1 MQFKIPESLKKLSKL
16 LHNNLFI
23 VGGFVRNSLMGLPVD
38 DIDICSDITLDNLQ
52 VLLAETPFEVKVKS
66 KTLGTAIITIK
77 DQKYEYSCFR
87 KEVYGKDGSHAPI
100 SVEFIKEPRE
110 DAMRRDFTIN
120 ALYYDIAKDEILDFY
135 SGVEDIN
142 KKLLKTVENPE
153 FVLSND
159 GVRILRLFRFQS
171 ELGFKIDRE
180 TLTTAIKYAHNVKA
194 LNGERVVYEMERILH
209 SSQRYPGHSK
219 NNAFMK
225 SFKIFNKFGL
235 WACFG
240 IDVPKLKLKMVKKA
254 EHKTQGF
261 LVDLVDTVNPIS
273 VSYYLQH
280 FLTNLGVN
288 KKVMINLINILSGYY
303 DALNGLDNKS
313 YFFKYFENFATIHK
327 LLIHKSAFLA
337 SKYEFFYRYIIS
349 HKLVIQA
356 KDLKISGDD
365 IKKVAPNVDP
375 KRYKAIMNSLL
386 SDVFDG
392 KLQNEKKD
400 LLKAL
405 DNKLKYL

>member
-1 MQFKIPESLKKLSKL
+1 MQFKIPESLKKLSKI
-16 LHNNLFI
+16 LHNNLYI
-23 VGGFVRNSLMGLPVD
+23 VGGFVRNSIMGLATD
-38 DIDICSDITLDNLQ
+38 DVDICSDITLDNLQ
-52 VLLAETPFEVKVKS
+52 VLLSQTPFDVKVKS
-66 KTLGTAIITIK
+66 KTLGTAIISIK

-87 KEVYGKDGSHAPI
+87 KEVYADDGSHVPI

-110 DAMRRDFTIN
+110 DAVRRDFTIN

-135 SGVEDIN
+135 TGIEDIN
-142 KKLLKTVENPE
+142 KKILRTVENPE
-153 FVLSND
+153 FVLAND

-171 ELGFKIDRE
+171 ELGFKIEKE
-180 TLTTAIKYAHNVKA
+180 TLMTAIKYASNVKA
-194 LNGERVVYEMERILH
+194 LNGERVVNEMQGILH

-235 WACFG
+235 WTCFG
-240 IDVPKLKLKMVKKA
+240 IDVPKIKLKMVKKA

-280 FLTNLGVN
+280 FLFNLGLN
-288 KKVMINLINILSGYY
+288 KKVMLNLINILSGYY

-327 LLIHKSAFLA
+327 LLIHKSSFLA

-356 KDLKISGDD
+356 KDLKINGDD
-365 IKKVAPNVDP
+365 IKKVAPNIEP
-375 KRYKAIMNSLL
+375 KRYKAIINSLL

-392 KLQNEKKD
+392 KIQNEKKD

-405 DNKLKYL
+405 ESKLKYL